1 MVLSKKA
8 VQFVSGGIIS
18 SYITTHYLEQSKH
31 LGVFK
36 HSTKLNVQRTLN
48 DLIKIEQD
56 YFNETENVDEA
67 IEDNEIDVFPIP
79 LTEEWLIK
87 FGFEEALN
95 GWWSPCEEYS
105 YREGNFYLGANIFLA
120 KIDYV
125 HQLQNIYT
133 VLQSREL

>member
-36 HSTKLNVQRTLN
+36 QSTKLNVQRTLN

-56 YFNETENVDEA
+56 YFNETENVDDKDLSDRLVA
-67 IEDNEIDVFPIP
+67 NKLTFIDEFLKFDFADFTKLQEVFVAFTKDRKRLVSISDKI
-79 LTEEWLIK
+79 LIADK
-87 FGFEEALN
+87 
-95 GWWSPCEEYS
+95 
-105 YREGNFYLGANIFLA
+105 A
-120 KIDYV
+120 KK
-125 HQLQNIYT
+125 
-133 VLQSREL
+133 